1 MISIKR
7 SREIEKAINDTI
19 KKDTPVQ
26 IYLTA
31 VDLGGMMVII
41 GITAFM
47 VMLFQ
52 GNTLLIAAFSLF
64 GGLFYHMGKLGLRE
78 VEDA

>member
-1 MISIKR
+1 M
-7 SREIEKAINDTI
+7 A
-19 KKDTPVQ
+19 DTPVQ

-31 VDLGGMMVII
+31 VDLGGIMVII

-52 GNTLLIAAFSLF
+52 NNIVLMAAFSLF
-64 GGLFYHMGKLGLRE
+64 GGLFYHIGKKGLRE
-78 VEDA
+78 AEDV